1 MVHFFNF
8 KGATRR
14 SKGQDHQHLDNHR
27 FTYKELQTITDNFK
41 IVLGQGG
48 FGTVYDG
55 FLQDGTQVAVK
66 LRSQSSSQDV
76 REFLTEVKYY
86 QLDILV
92 K

>member
-1 MVHFFNF
+1 MNF
-8 KGATRR
+8 EGSTKS
-14 SKGQDHQHLDNHR
+14 SKQQDRQHLDNHR
-27 FTYKELQTITDNFK
+27 FTYKELETITDNFK
-41 IVLGQGG
+41 TVLGQGG